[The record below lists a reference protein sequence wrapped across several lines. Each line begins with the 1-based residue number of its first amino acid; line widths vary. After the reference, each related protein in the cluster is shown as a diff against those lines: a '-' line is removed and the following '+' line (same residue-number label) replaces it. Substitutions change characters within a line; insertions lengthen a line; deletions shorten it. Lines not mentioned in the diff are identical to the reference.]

1 MGLIAGSITLS
12 GGHGT
17 GAAWSKLFIERYGF
31 ENATEVAMACATF
44 GLVLGGLIG
53 GPVAR
58 YLVKHSSTPEGT
70 PDDSVQPSGFEKPE
84 SGRLITSLVMIET
97 IAMIAICLSL
107 GQLIA
112 GLLGGTVFELPNFVC
127 VLFVGVILSN
137 TLAFTGFYTVFER
150 AVSVLGNVS
159 LSLFLAMALMSLR
172 LWELASLALPML
184 AILAVQTLVMALYA
198 IFVTYRVMGKNYDAA
213 VLAAGHCGFGM
224 GATPTAIA
232 NMQAITDRFGPS
244 HVAFLVVPMVGAF
257 FIDIANAIVIKL
269 YLLLP
274 VFPAVG

>member
-1 MGLIAGSITLS
+1 
-12 GGHGT
+12 
-17 GAAWSKLFIERYGF
+17 
-31 ENATEVAMACATF
+31 MACATF

-70 PDDSVQPSGFEKPE
+70 PEDSVQPSGFEKPE

-112 GLLGGTVFELPNFVC
+112 GLLNGTVFELPNFVC

-159 LSLFLAMALMSLR
+159 LSLFGDGTDEPAPVGAGLAGA
-172 LWELASLALPML
+172 A
-184 AILAVQTLVMALYA
+184 
-198 IFVTYRVMGKNYDAA
+198 DAGDPGGA
-213 VLAAGHCGFGM
+213 DAGH
-224 GATPTAIA
+224 GAVR
-232 NMQAITDRFGPS
+232 DLR
-244 HVAFLVVPMVGAF
+244 
-257 FIDIANAIVIKL
+257 D
-269 YLLLP
+269 LP
-274 VFPAVG
+274 GDG